1 MRSEKMRKI
10 RIICLE
16 TDKSSVVAA
25 LHKLSIIDLR
35 KSSLQLPDGLQSADA
50 PTLSESLIRLNGAMQ
65 RLPHTQ
71 VSSERHLSGDALL
84 KKLSA
89 SSKAISEVYSL
100 TDEARNIRENQE
112 RLSYAHEV
120 ASAFSGS
127 SVRFGNFESEIV
139 EYRAFVTSHK
149 QVREFE
155 KGLSSAGV
163 EREATICNQKK
174 GVSAILIA
182 YEKKAENSKVVED
195 LVKELKLKEVD
206 LRAEYLEGT
215 PAEILKRTNAAKAAN
230 DKRLNA
236 VSSRLFEIS
245 RKHYS
250 GLANLREMLEI
261 ELSRAEIGSNFKKT
275 EETCIIEGWVPEKRL
290 AQAKESISAASSGRY
305 ELEEIHSD
313 ELAPTYL
320 NRPKILKPF
329 DFLMNFYS
337 TPRSD
342 EIDPTWIF
350 IISFP
355 IFYGLMVSDVGY
367 GLMSLIFV
375 TWVASRTNPE
385 GLVHNTAKIWQL
397 TSISAIFF
405 GVLSNQYLGVG
416 LNQYLIPGFK
426 GFDWFSNVTSLI
438 VITILFGLFQVGAGF
453 LLGFINN
460 YSHGHKRHAL
470 SKLFS
475 LSVLITGT
483 IAVSGAFFSA
493 FSPAV
498 TLYATVLAIASL
510 IGIVASNPSEAT
522 EITSLITHPLSYS
535 RVMGFGLASVIIG
548 FLIDKAFLPN
558 LSMGIPLF
566 IVYLLIFG
574 ILHFLNMILGI
585 FEGAV
590 QSARLNFVEFFTKF
604 YSGGGTKYNP
614 FSYKRLYT
622 KE

>member
-16 TDKSSVVAA
+16 KDKGSVVAA

-35 KSSLQLPDGLQSADA
+35 KSALQLPDGLPAGSAA
-50 PTLSESLIRLNGAMQ
+50 ALSESLIRLNGAMQ
-65 RLPHTQ
+65 RLLPSH
-71 VSSERHLSGDALL
+71 VESERHLSGNALGR
-84 KKLSA
+84 KISS
-89 SSKAISEVYSL
+89 SSKVVSEVYSL
-100 TDEARNIRENQE
+100 SDEARGIGELQE
-112 RLSYAHEV
+112 RLNYAEES
-120 ASAFSGS
+120 AAAFSGS
-127 SVRFGNFESEIV
+127 SVRFGDFDSEMV
-139 EYRAFVTSHK
+139 EYRAFISSTK
-149 QVREFE
+149 MVREFE
-155 KGLSSAGV
+155 NRIS
-163 EREATICNQKK
+163 EAKMEKEITTCSQKK
-174 GVSAILIA
+174 GTSAIFIA
-182 YEKKAENSKVVED
+182 YAKDAENSKKVED

-206 LRAEYLEGT
+206 LRAEYLKGL
-215 PAEILKRTNAAKAAN
+215 PSEILKKTKAAKAAN
-230 DKRLNA
+230 AKRLSEI
-236 VSSRLFEIS
+236 SSRLFEIS

-275 EETCIIEGWVPEKRL
+275 EETCIIEGWVPAKRL
-290 AQAKESISAASSGRY
+290 VQAKASISSASSGRY
-305 ELEEIHSD
+305 ELEEINSD

-405 GVLSNQYLGVG
+405 GILSNQYLGVG

-438 VITILFGLFQVGAGF
+438 VITILFGLVQVGAGF

-460 YSHGHKRHAL
+460 YNHGHKRHAL

-483 IAVSGAFFSA
+483 IAVAGAFFSA
-493 FSPAV
+493 FSPSV
-498 TLYATVLAIASL
+498 TIYAAIAAIASL
-510 IGIVASNPSEAT
+510 VGIVASNPGEAT